1 MMCLVWLVR
10 EFKKAG
16 YSNVAIAD
24 KLNISRD
31 SVRLLLLQGL

>member
-1 MMCLVWLVR
+1 MCLVWLVR

-24 KLNISRD
+24 KLNISES
-31 SVRLLLLQGL
+31 SVRKLLVQ